1 MHDPPVSLIIR
12 DGPRK
17 SKARGRG
24 RRSDQLFEGGEFS
37 LVLGGERSEVGVG
50 ENQRASDDGM
60 VMLEG

>member
-1 MHDPPVSLIIR
+1 
-12 DGPRK
+12 
-17 SKARGRG
+17 
-24 RRSDQLFEGGEFS
+24 LFEGGEFS